1 MTKTKNHIGLGTAA
15 IGRPQYI
22 NIKKEDSE
30 IFNKTKFKQQGI
42 HVLETAYNKGI
53 RYFDTAPGYGMA
65 QEILLEWLN
74 TKKDKSIEVATKW
87 GYSYVANFDPNAII
101 NEVKDHSL
109 QKLLSQ
115 WEKSK
120 ELMPNL
126 TTYQIHSATFETGV
140 LDNEEVLYKLA
151 ELKDHFQL
159 KIGITTSGSNQVEIL
174 KKSLD
179 ITVNGT
185 QLFDAFQVTYN
196 MLDQSLLNIAEEMNA
211 NGKRIIIKEA
221 LANGR
226 IFRNKNYANYNPL
239 YNTLEALATKYKVG
253 VDAIALRFCI
263 DTVNP
268 FMVLSGASAAFQIS
282 ENLKANQF
290 EIEKQDID
298 LLKSFKVAP
307 NDYWN
312 ERKKLSWN

>member
-101 NEVKDHSL
+101 HEVKDHSL

>member
-101 NEVKDHSL
+101 HEVKDHSL

-126 TTYQIHSATFETGV
+126 TTYQIHSATLETGV

-226 IFRNKNYANYNPL
+226 IFRNKNYTNYNPL
-239 YNTLEALATKYKVG
+239 YNT
-253 VDAIALRFCI
+253 
-263 DTVNP
+263 
-268 FMVLSGASAAFQIS
+268 QITI
-282 ENLKANQF
+282 LY
-290 EIEKQDID
+290 II
-298 LLKSFKVAP
+298 L
-307 NDYWN
+307 
-312 ERKKLSWN
+312 

>member
-101 NEVKDHSL
+101 HEVKDHSL

-126 TTYQIHSATFETGV
+126 TTYQIHSATLETGV

-268 FMVLSGASAAFQIS
+268 FMVLSGASAVFQIS